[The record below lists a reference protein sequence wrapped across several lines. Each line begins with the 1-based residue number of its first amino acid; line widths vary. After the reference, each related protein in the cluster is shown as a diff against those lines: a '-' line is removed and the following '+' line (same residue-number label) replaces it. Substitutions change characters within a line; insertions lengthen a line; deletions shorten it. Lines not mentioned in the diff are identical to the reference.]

1 MKRKIGFWG
10 EIQRDTDNITRPKEE
25 APVSAPKK
33 SLVQVYFPKRGMNLS
48 YYNDQFDLQ
57 VGDTVYVDGKL
68 EGLRGR
74 VTAVNYSFKIKLS
87 DYKRVIAVAD
97 THIYGELRMAGS
109 HMVAFDPQTIPY
121 EKIITWFKAPDK
133 EDDVY
138 VSGSDDHSFRLDDL
152 SGMKVTIA
160 IAERGHDYYTENR
173 VVYLCIDRG
182 HGRGIV
188 EGTSPYEIEFDYGG
202 GEIKNL
208 TCSCYCS
215 YPCKHTFAAMLQLRE
230 TLKLLEEYD
239 GFNWNEACRKSGQK
253 ISEWCTDQGI
263 PLSTYYSWQRKVFQV
278 VTTEAEVCFT
288 EITARPAGM
297 GTAASIECGEL
308 RIEIHAGAD
317 AETVRAIIQALKE
330 C

>member
-1 MKRKIGFWG
+1 MKRKIGFWNEVQG
-10 EIQRDTDNITRPKEE
+10 DTDNITRPKEE

-87 DYKRVIAVAD
+87 DYKRVITVAD
-97 THIYGELRMAGS
+97 THISGELRMAGS
-109 HMVAFDPQTIPY
+109 HLVAFDPQTIPY

-138 VSGSDDHSFRLDDL
+138 VSGSDDHGFRLDDL
-152 SGMKVTIA
+152 SGMKVTGA
-160 IAERGHDYYTENR
+160 IAERGHDYYAENR
-173 VVYLCIDRG
+173 VVYLCMDRG
-182 HGRGIV
+182 HGQGIV

-208 TCSCYCS
+208 TCSCYCG
-215 YPCKHTFAAMLQLRE
+215 YPCKHAFAAMLQLRE
-230 TLKLLEEYD
+230 TLKLLEEQD
-239 GFNWNEACRKSGQK
+239 GFDWNEGGYAAV
-253 ISEWCTDQGI
+253 ISQGAFF
-263 PLSTYYSWQRKVFQV
+263 SFAVDGKTTGSFVF
-278 VTTEAEVCFT
+278 
-288 EITARPAGM
+288 P
-297 GTAASIECGEL
+297 
-308 RIEIHAGAD
+308 
-317 AETVRAIIQALKE
+317 
-330 C
+330 

>member
-1 MKRKIGFWG
+1 
-10 EIQRDTDNITRPKEE
+10 
-25 APVSAPKK
+25 
-33 SLVQVYFPKRGMNLS
+33 MNLS
-48 YYNDQFDLQ
+48 YYNDRFDLQ
-57 VGDTVYVDGKL
+57 VGDTVYVDGKLESSPRSSPPAAVGDTVYVDGKL

-97 THIYGELRMAGS
+97 THISGELRMAGS
-109 HMVAFDPQTIPY
+109 HLVSFDPQTIPY

-152 SGMKVTIA
+152 SGMNVTSA

-208 TCSCYCS
+208 TCSCYCG

-230 TLKLLEEYD
+230 TLKLLEEKD
-239 GFNWNEACRKSGQK
+239 GFDWNEGGYAAA
-253 ISEWCTDQGI
+253 ISQGAFF
-263 PLSTYYSWQRKVFQV
+263 SFAVDGKTTGSFVF
-278 VTTEAEVCFT
+278 
-288 EITARPAGM
+288 R
-297 GTAASIECGEL
+297 
-308 RIEIHAGAD
+308 
-317 AETVRAIIQALKE
+317 
-330 C
+330 

>member
-1 MKRKIGFWG
+1 MKQKIGFWN
-10 EIQRDTDNITRPKEE
+10 EIQEVTGNITRPKDEPP
-25 APVSAPKK
+25 ASAPKK
-33 SLVQVYFPKRGMNLS
+33 SLVQVYFPKRGMNLA
-48 YYNDQFDLQ
+48 YYNDQFDLR

-97 THIYGELRMAGS
+97 THISGELRMAGS
-109 HMVAFDPQTIPY
+109 HLVAFEPQTIPY

-133 EDDVY
+133 AEDVY
-138 VSGSDDHSFRLDDL
+138 VSGSDDYGFRLDDL
-152 SGMKVTIA
+152 GGMKADAATA
-160 IAERGHDYYTENR
+160 QRGNDSYAENR

-215 YPCKHTFAAMLQLRE
+215 YPCKHTVAAMLQLWE
-230 TLKLLEEYD
+230 TLKRLEEQD
-239 GFNWNEACRKSGQK
+239 SFDWNEGGYAAA
-253 ISEWCTDQGI
+253 ISQGTFF
-263 PLSTYYSWQRKVFQV
+263 SFAVDGKTTGSFVF
-278 VTTEAEVCFT
+278 
-288 EITARPAGM
+288 R
-297 GTAASIECGEL
+297 
-308 RIEIHAGAD
+308 
-317 AETVRAIIQALKE
+317 
-330 C
+330 

>member
-1 MKRKIGFWG
+1 MKQKIGFWN
-10 EIQRDTDNITRPKEE
+10 EIQGDADNITCSKDE

-33 SLVQVYFPKRGMNLS
+33 SLVQVYFPKRGMDLS

-57 VGDTVYVDGKL
+57 VGDIVYVDGKL

-87 DYKRVIAVAD
+87 DYKRGIAVAD
-97 THIYGELRMAGS
+97 THISGELRMAGS
-109 HMVAFDPQTIPY
+109 HLVSFAPQTIPY

-152 SGMKVTIA
+152 SGMKVTSA

-208 TCSCYCS
+208 TCSCYCG

-230 TLKLLEEYD
+230 TLKLLEEKD
-239 GFNWNEACRKSGQK
+239 GFDWNEGGYAAE
-253 ISEWCTDQGI
+253 ISQGAFF
-263 PLSTYYSWQRKVFQV
+263 SFAVDGKTTGSFVF
-278 VTTEAEVCFT
+278 
-288 EITARPAGM
+288 R
-297 GTAASIECGEL
+297 
-308 RIEIHAGAD
+308 
-317 AETVRAIIQALKE
+317 
-330 C
+330 

>member
-1 MKRKIGFWG
+1 MKRKIGFWS
-10 EIQRDTDNITRPKEE
+10 EIQRDTGNIPHPMEE
-25 APVSAPKK
+25 APVSTPKK

-48 YYNDQFDLQ
+48 YYNDRFDLQ

-97 THIYGELRMAGS
+97 TYISGELRMAGS
-109 HMVAFDPQTIPY
+109 HLVAFDPRTIPY

-138 VSGSDDHSFRLDDL
+138 VSGNDDHSFRLDDL
-152 SGMKVTIA
+152 SGMKVTSA
-160 IAERGHDYYTENR
+160 VAERGHDYYTENR

-208 TCSCYCS
+208 TCNCYCG

-230 TLKLLEEYD
+230 TLKLLEKHD
-239 GFNWNEACRKSGQK
+239 DFDWNEGGYVAA
-253 ISEWCTDQGI
+253 ISQGAFF
-263 PLSTYYSWQRKVFQV
+263 SFAVDGK
-278 VTTEAEVCFT
+278 TTGRFV
-288 EITARPAGM
+288 
-297 GTAASIECGEL
+297 L
-308 RIEIHAGAD
+308 R
-317 AETVRAIIQALKE
+317 
-330 C
+330 

>member
-1 MKRKIGFWG
+1 MKRKIGFLT
-10 EIQRDTDNITRPKEE
+10 EIQGDTGNITRPKNEK
-25 APVSAPKK
+25 AVSTPKK
-33 SLVQVYFPKRGMNLS
+33 SLVQVYFIGRGMNLS

-57 VGDTVYVDGKL
+57 VGDIVYVDGKL

-97 THIYGELRMAGS
+97 THISGELRMAGS
-109 HMVAFDPQTIPY
+109 HLAAFDPWTIPY

-133 EDDVY
+133 EDDIY
-138 VSGSDDHSFRLDDL
+138 ASGSDSYGFRLDDL
-152 SGMKVTIA
+152 SGMKITSA

-173 VVYLCIDRG
+173 VVYLCIDSG

-208 TCSCYCS
+208 TCSCYCG

-230 TLKLLEEYD
+230 TLKRLEEQN
-239 GFNWNEACRKSGQK
+239 GFDWNEDGYAAA
-253 ISEWCTDQGI
+253 ISQ
-263 PLSTYYSWQRKVFQV
+263 SVFFSFV
-278 VTTEAEVCFT
+278 MDGKTTGSF
-288 EITARPAGM
+288 
-297 GTAASIECGEL
+297 L
-308 RIEIHAGAD
+308 F
-317 AETVRAIIQALKE
+317 Q
-330 C
+330 